1 MPNIPFGPSPQVVR
15 ARAGEPGGDRRPLN
29 RPTDTRLLLCIAIGQ
44 TIGWGTLF
52 SVFPLFGA
60 PMEAEL
66 GWSRAE
72 INAGLT
78 LALLVSGLAAV
89 PIGQHVDRHGGRR
102 VLAAGAWLGAAV
114 LALWS
119 FADGLGTYWVL
130 WACMGLAHAA
140 ALWGPA
146 MAVVITTARDANRSI
161 AGITFITGFTGT
173 VFVPLGAALI
183 AALGWRHALLA
194 LAALQVIP
202 GVLALWLLPQ
212 PPPRAPGTAPAAPSL
227 RGAMRRPAFRAL
239 ALCFAAHAF
248 IGIGLGAHAIPLL
261 RERGLPEASVLLIVA
276 LHGPFQV
283 AARLALFSLG
293 KRVTMRGVGRLA
305 TGLMPVAMLVLA
317 LAPPALAVLAL
328 YALCWAVADGLMTIV
343 RAAGTAE
350 ILGREG
356 YGAITGALSVVTVLP
371 RTAAPVLI
379 ALIWQQSGG
388 YGLVPWLLVALGL
401 VCAAAFAAAARA
413 G

>member
-1 MPNIPFGPSPQVVR
+1 MSR
-15 ARAGEPGGDRRPLN
+15 AA
-29 RPTDTRLLLCIAIGQ
+29 DTRLLVCIAIGQ
-44 TIGWGTLF
+44 AIGWGTLF

-66 GWSRAE
+66 GWTRTE

-89 PIGQHVDRHGGRR
+89 PVGQHVDRHGGRR
-102 VLAAGAWLGAAV
+102 ILAWGAWLGAALLAAWACTTS
-114 LALWS
+114 LAL
-119 FADGLGTYWVL
+119 YWGI
-130 WACMGLAHAA
+130 WAVMGLAQAA

-146 MAVVITTARDANRSI
+146 MAVVVATARDPNRTI
-161 AGITFITGFTGT
+161 AGITFVTGFTGT

-183 AALGWRHALLA
+183 AWLGWRDALLA
-194 LAALQVIP
+194 LAAMQVIP
-202 GVLALWLLPQ
+202 GLLALWLLPQ
-212 PPPRAPGTAPAAPSL
+212 PPPRPPGAARAPFDLRAAV
-227 RGAMRRPAFRAL
+227 RRPAFLGL
-239 ALCFAAHAF
+239 AACFAAHAF

-261 RERGLPEASVLLIVA
+261 RERGLPEATVLLVVA

-293 KRVTMRGVGRLA
+293 RRVTMRGVGRLA
-305 TGLMPVAMLVLA
+305 TALTPFGMLVLA
-317 LAPPALAVLAL
+317 LAPPDLGWLVL

-356 YGAITGALSVVTVLP
+356 YGAITGALSVATVLP

-379 ALIWQQSGG
+379 ALIWEGAGG
-388 YGLVPWLLVALGL
+388 YGPVPWLLTGLAVLG
-401 VCAAAFAAAARA
+401 AAAFLAAADAR
-413 G
+413 GTPSPSRSPGQGP